1 MGGGGVTS
9 VSTTRRVSPL
19 SKQLLT
25 SSKPRGTGSASQV
38 PPSPD
43 RRKKKK
49 KSRVLT
55 CRTPTP
61 PRVWQGWPHSAGSSP
76 RCPWRWCSGCPSR
89 AEAQSTCP
97 EPTSKLRR
105 AERCSEPSSAPTGR
119 GEGGGRGRRR
129 RRRGK
134 GREEADLVAN
144 PATESVLAKPP
155 RSPKWLSRL
164 LPPRGSPRAMTGFA
178 APGLWA

>member
-1 MGGGGVTS
+1 MGIRQPVPQLGCPHSAYNFSPAPSLV
-9 VSTTRRVSPL
+9 VRRALVKCHPA
-19 SKQLLT
+19 QME
-25 SSKPRGTGSASQV
+25 G
-38 PPSPD
+38 
-43 RRKKKK
+43 RKE
-49 KSRVLT
+49 SRVLT
-55 CRTPTP
+55 YRTPTP

-89 AEAQSTCP
+89 AEERSTCP

-105 AERCSEPSSAPTGR
+105 AEHCSEPSSAPTGR

-144 PATESVLAKPP
+144 PETKPVLAKPP
-155 RSPKWLSRL
+155 RSPKWRSGL
-164 LPPRGSPRAMTGFA
+164 LPPRGSPRAATGSA
-178 APGLWA
+178 APRFRV